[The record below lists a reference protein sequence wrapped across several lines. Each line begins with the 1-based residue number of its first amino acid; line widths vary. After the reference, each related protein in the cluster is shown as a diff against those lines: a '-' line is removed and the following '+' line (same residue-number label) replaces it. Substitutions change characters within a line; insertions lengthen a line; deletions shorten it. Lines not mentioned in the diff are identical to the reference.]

1 MDLLKPLK
9 LEKWETQGIKIHWND
24 GHISQY
30 RSGWLRAR
38 CPCASCQEEANK
50 PVAQPTGLNLLPVV
64 DPSSEQ
70 LALRGVSARSKTP
83 TSLSVP
89 VGETGVET
97 RVTVIPKRAARTSQA
112 TLLVGWFWPHTTIS
126 APAASGSPLL
136 MMLFA
141 SLVVQTS
148 ATSSALTPI

>member
-1 MDLLKPLK
+1 MDLLKPLE

-50 PVAQPTGLNLLPVV
+50 SVAQPTSLNLLPVF

-70 LALRGVSARSKTP
+70 LA
-83 TSLSVP
+83 SLKSTGQYAYNIAFKGSVRL
-89 VGETGVET
+89 T
-97 RVTVIPKRAARTSQA
+97 A
-112 TLLVGWFWPHTTIS
+112 LLG
-126 APAASGSPLL
+126 
-136 MMLFA
+136 
-141 SLVVQTS
+141 
-148 ATSSALTPI
+148 